1 MELEVLY
8 KKSATEDLDYTEPDK
23 TKAIEEETS
32 ATNNKSGEVE
42 SEVLF
47 RSGVEDIS
55 VSDNAIITEESIEFL
70 EPVKPEYVSE
80 EVLFSS
86 ETEELDILGN
96 LPIMENSV
104 LSEDTTNELLATIGE
119 ESVALEDNLQM
130 DFGDLD
136 SAVSSLKSA
145 KTHVK
150 KSFAEKM
157 FEAEDII
164 LERYD
169 ILKNYILSFKKIKS
183 RISNTADTFNIGR
196 TQYFKLS
203 VSGKSLK
210 LYLNLNVDSIESKF
224 NIIDVSNTKS
234 YEQVPAFLRIRSN
247 RAMNY
252 AYVLIDRVVNNF
264 GLEKNPKA
272 VRVDSIKLLKENLE
286 K

>member
-23 TKAIEEETS
+23 TKAIEEETT

-104 LSEDTTNELLATIGE
+104 LSEDATNELLATMGE

-136 SAVSSLKSA
+136 NAVSSLKSA
-145 KTHVK
+145 QTHVK

-169 ILKNYILSFKKIKS
+169 ILNAI
-183 RISNTADTFNIGR
+183 
-196 TQYFKLS
+196 
-203 VSGKSLK
+203 
-210 LYLNLNVDSIESKF
+210 NV
-224 NIIDVSNTKS
+224 
-234 YEQVPAFLRIRSN
+234 
-247 RAMNY
+247 
-252 AYVLIDRVVNNF
+252 
-264 GLEKNPKA
+264 
-272 VRVDSIKLLKENLE
+272 
-286 K
+286 